1 MATKRWIHFLPLAAM
16 ISVLAGCNSG
26 STANVQNPPPPPP
39 PNVTVS
45 VQTTGLT
52 NGSVPVNGIVSLT
65 ATVQGTTT
73 QVGEGVAW
81 SMTCQVDPSNKN
93 GLCGTLS
100 SPSSASGAAITYTA
114 PATLSSSSM
123 VTEIVAF
130 AEAQETANYVSP
142 ITITTFDS
150 NLPAG
155 NYVLQA
161 QGVQNGTTP
170 YQFAGVIHLD
180 GMGGIVPIAQGQP
193 AGEQTVNSNG
203 SSVTDSINRVG
214 SSYFI
219 GSDGRGTITLNDPT
233 FGTEIFSLVFLTNK
247 QNPQAVISQTGVD
260 STGAFATGTMDLQ
273 QASIAAPSGSYAFV
287 ESGTDVLDNSVPLA
301 FGGVFDIASDQT
313 ITGVADEIIAGN
325 VRLTDG
331 ALSAGSK
338 VSSAPDTFGQV
349 TFTLLGILGASHPKP
364 VTIIL
369 TGYIV
374 DATHIKLIETDTNA
388 SSGVPPFGATGGLA
402 IAQAAG
408 SYGNFNNASFSGT
421 YVLGVTG
428 VDLSP
433 INSGYTPST
442 LTSADVFTAD
452 GNGDLTSGFTDTFLQ
467 LNCVQVI
474 CKQSG
479 DAITG
484 AQISSS
490 FTGTYSVDAAGAD
503 PGSGTG
509 RTTLNSFTFSA
520 QPSPSYSP
528 TLFFYLTGNGSQ
540 GPAALVLAAG
550 DLVSNPKQ
558 HYPSIGTGVAY
569 AQSSPAPAFSG
580 PYGFRFTQVSSSGEN
595 DGTAQLNANSTAT
608 LQVSGSADSTAAPPP
623 PNDVLVSDHLFS
635 GSFNLPQSPNN
646 VFTGTLANYNSLGS
660 GNDGL
665 VFTVGNNNVA
675 NDSGNLFDVD
685 YYFIDQNHGFWVE
698 TDLVTGIN
706 GNPGSG
712 QVSFGYYA
720 ARTPV

>member
-1 MATKRWIHFLPLAAM
+1 MATKQWILFLPLAGM

-39 PNVTVS
+39 SNVTIS
-45 VQTTGLT
+45 VQATGLT
-52 NGSVPVNGIVSLT
+52 NGSVPVNGIVSLA
-65 ATVQGTTT
+65 ATVQGTAT

-81 SMTCQVDPSNKN
+81 SMTCQADPNNKN

-130 AEAQETANYVSP
+130 AEAQETANNVSP

-150 NLPAG
+150 SFPAG

-161 QGVQNGTTP
+161 QGVQGTTP
-170 YQFAGVIHLD
+170 YQFAGVITLD
-180 GMGGIVPIAQGQP
+180 GQGNVT

-203 SSVTDSINRVG
+203 ASVTDSINRVG

-219 GSDGRGTITLNDPT
+219 GSDGRGTITLVDPSA
-233 FGTEIFSLVFLTNK
+233 GTEIFSLVFLTNK

-273 QASIAAPSGSYAFV
+273 QTSIAAPSGSYAFV
-287 ESGTDVLDNSVPLA
+287 VSGTDVFDNSVPLA
-301 FGGVFDIASDQT
+301 FGGVFDIAPDQT
-313 ITGVADEIIAGN
+313 ITGVADEIIAGS
-325 VRLTDG
+325 VKLTAG

-349 TFTLLGILGASHPKP
+349 AFTLLGIPSESHPIP
-364 VTIIL
+364 ITIIL

-374 DATHIKLIETDTNA
+374 DATHIKLVETDTNA
-388 SSGVPPFGATGGLA
+388 SNPTPYAATGGLA

-421 YVLGVTG
+421 YVLGITG
-428 VDLSP
+428 IDLSP

-442 LTSADVFTAD
+442 LTTADVLTAD

-467 LNCVQVI
+467 LNCVQKI
-474 CKQSG
+474 CKQSE
-479 DAITG
+479 DTITG

-520 QPSPSYSP
+520 PPSPSYSP

-540 GPAALVLAAG
+540 GPAALVLATG

-569 AQSSPAPAFSG
+569 AQSSSVPAFSG

-595 DGTAQLNANSTAT
+595 DGTAQMTANSTAT
-608 LQVSGSADSTAAPPP
+608 PQVSGIADSTAAPPP
-623 PNDVLVSDHLFS
+623 PNDILVSDHLFS
-635 GSFNLPQSPNN
+635 GSFNLPQSNSI
-646 VFTGTLANYNSLGS
+646 FTGTLANYNSLGA

-698 TDLVTGIN
+698 TDLITGIN

-712 QVSFGYYA
+712 QVSFGSYA
-720 ARTPV
+720 ARTPVCAGCP

>member
-1 MATKRWIHFLPLAAM
+1 MTTKRWILFLPLVAM

-39 PNVTVS
+39 SNVTVS
-45 VQTTGLT
+45 VQTTGLS

-65 ATVQGTTT
+65 ATVQGTAT

-81 SMTCQVDPSNKN
+81 SMTCQADPNNKN

-100 SPSSASGAAITYTA
+100 SPSSASGTAITYTA

-130 AEAQETANYVSP
+130 AEAQETANNVSP
-142 ITITTFDS
+142 ITITTFDGS
-150 NLPAG
+150 LQAG

-161 QGVQNGTTP
+161 QGVQNGATL
-170 YQFAGVIHLD
+170 YQFAGVIMLD
-180 GMGGIVPIAQGQP
+180 GQGNVT

-203 SSVTDSINRVG
+203 ASVTDSINRVG

-219 GSDGRGTITLNDPT
+219 GSDGRGTITLVDPSA
-233 FGTEIFSLVFLTNK
+233 GTEIFSLVFLTNK

-287 ESGTDVLDNSVPLA
+287 ASGTDVLDNSVPLA

-313 ITGVADEIIAGN
+313 ITGVADEIIAGS
-325 VRLTDG
+325 VKLTDG

-349 TFTLLGILGASHPKP
+349 AFTLLGIPGASHPKP

-374 DATHIKLIETDTNA
+374 DATHIKIIETDTNA
-388 SSGVPPFGATGGLA
+388 NSGVAAFGATGGLA

-408 SYGNFNNASFSGT
+408 SYGNFNNESFSGT

-428 VDLSP
+428 IDLSP

-442 LTSADVFTAD
+442 LTSADVLTAD

-479 DAITG
+479 DVITG

-490 FTGTYSVDAAGAD
+490 FTGTYSVDASGTD

-520 QPSPSYSP
+520 PPSPSYSP
-528 TLFFYLTGNGSQ
+528 TLFLYLTGNGSQ
-540 GPAALVLAAG
+540 WPAALVLAAG
-550 DLVSNPKQ
+550 DLISNPKL
-558 HYPSIGTGVAY
+558 HYPSIGTGAAY
-569 AQSSPAPAFSG
+569 AQSSSAPAFSG

-595 DGTAQLNANSTAT
+595 DGTAQMNANSTAT
-608 LQVSGSADSTAAPPP
+608 PQVSGIADSTTAPPP

-635 GSFNLPQSPNN
+635 GSFNLPQSNSI
-646 VFTGTLANYNSLGS
+646 FTGTLANYNSLGA

-675 NDSGNLFDVD
+675 NDFGNLFDVD
-685 YYFIDQNHGFWVE
+685 YYFIDQDHGFWVE

-720 ARTPV
+720 ARTPVCAGCP